1 MKLDE
6 KKKLSSL
13 SINTNTNTNINL
25 CNAIKTQYLSPA
37 QCDAAELLD

>member
-13 SINTNTNTNINL
+13 SINTNTNINL
-25 CNAIKTQYLSPA
+25 CNAIKILYLSPA

>member
-13 SINTNTNTNINL
+13 SINTNINL
-25 CNAIKTQYLSPA
+25 CNAIKTLYLSPA